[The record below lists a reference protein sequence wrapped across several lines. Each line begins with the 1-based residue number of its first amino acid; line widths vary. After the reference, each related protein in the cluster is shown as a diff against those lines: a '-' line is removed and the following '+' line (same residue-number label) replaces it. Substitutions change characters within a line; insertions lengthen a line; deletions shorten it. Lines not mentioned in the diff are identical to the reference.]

1 MISFKGNTLRPQC
14 VSPEKGPQMKRLLL
28 MTVALGAV
36 LSASQSAFA
45 QLTSSDTQ
53 RFVVAVPRNV
63 LITAPADILIVHD
76 ETDNDQVFPPQQW
89 YVRGNVITGVTTTFT
104 VTQPFTHSFVP
115 ATYRDAQ
122 IDLAIASTLGPAV
135 WSVGTA
141 SDVTNYGG
149 GDNSATVQISSNFV
163 GHAFVDITVRFL
175 TVAFSQVLAGDYDT
189 FVVGTVTEN

>member
-1 MISFKGNTLRPQC
+1 
-14 VSPEKGPQMKRLLL
+14 MKRLLL
-28 MTVALGAV
+28 MTVALGSV

-76 ETDNDQVFPPQQW
+76 ETNADQVFPPQQW
-89 YVRGNVITGVTTTFT
+89 YVRGNVITGVTTTFD

-115 ATYRDAQ
+115 ATYRDAR

-135 WSVGTA
+135 WTVGTA
-141 SDVTNYGG
+141 SDQTNYGA
-149 GDNSATVQISSNFV
+149 GDNTATVQIASNFV
-163 GHAFVDITVRFL
+163 GHAFVDLTVTFL
-175 TVAFSQVLAGDYDT
+175 TVDFSQVLAGDYDT

>member
-1 MISFKGNTLRPQC
+1 
-14 VSPEKGPQMKRLLL
+14 
-28 MTVALGAV
+28 LGAV

-76 ETDNDQVFPPQQW
+76 ETNADQVFPPQQW
-89 YVRGNVITGVTTTFT
+89 YVRGNVITGVTTTFD

-115 ATYRDAQ
+115 GTYRDAR
-122 IDLAIASTLGPAV
+122 IDLAIASTLGPGIWNV
-135 WSVGTA
+135 DIGTDA
-141 SDVTNYGG
+141 TDYAA
-149 GDNSATVQISSNFV
+149 GDNTATVQVSSNMV
-163 GHAFVDITVRFL
+163 GHAFVDLTVTFI
-175 TVAFSQVLAGDYDT
+175 TVAFAEVLQGDYDT